1 MIQYIKV
8 YIIFFMFR
16 KFIEKHLEEP
26 IVNYESFLDDPSS
39 KIWKNINQFLT
50 TLVFIFMWAL
60 CFESLWD
67 NGVLYKKE
75 LFYLDAFV
83 SIIFALEYIYRFI
96 QSKNKLEF
104 PFSMMR
110 IIDLL
115 SFLPFFLWLVAAWDF
130 LKVLRLLR
138 ILRVFRLVEK
148 IPLTSGF
155 IKSLKDY
162 LDEYRAVFLL
172 FFITLFIGSFF
183 VYYFEQ
189 WVVGSKF
196 DSIPISLWWWLVTMT
211 TVWYGDMIPITA
223 AGKIMWSFLIFL
235 WPLLLALTS
244 GVTIMVFTEAARHH
258 STVKSNMFRSKVCL
272 KCKSKNR
279 PEAKYCSSCGSKF

>member
-1 MIQYIKV
+1 MKN
-8 YIIFFMFR
+8 IFK
-16 KFIEKHLEEP
+16 KFIKKHLEEP
-26 IVNYESFLDDPSS
+26 VEEYENFLDDPSS
-39 KIWKNINQFLT
+39 EPWKNVNQFLT
-50 TLVFIFMWAL
+50 ILVFIFMWAL

-67 NGVLYKKE
+67 NAILYKLE

-83 SIIFALEYIYRFI
+83 SSLFAVEYIYRFFK
-96 QSKNKLEF
+96 STDKLKY
-104 PFSMMR
+104 PFSLMR

-130 LKVLRLLR
+130 LKVFRLLR
-138 ILRVFRLVEK
+138 IMRVFRLVEK

-155 IKSLKDY
+155 IRSLKDY
-162 LDEYRAVFLL
+162 LDEYKAVFLL

-189 WVVGSKF
+189 WVIDTKF
-196 DSIPISLWWWLVTMT
+196 DSIPITLWWGLVTMT
-211 TVWYGDMIPITA
+211 TVGYGDMIPMTA
-223 AGKIMWSFLIFL
+223 LWKLVGSWLILL

-244 GVTIMVFTEAARHH
+244 AVTIMVFTEAARHH
-258 STVKSNMFRSKVCL
+258 SNVKSNMFRSKVCL

-279 PEAKYCSSCGSKF
+279 PEANYCSSCGIEFL